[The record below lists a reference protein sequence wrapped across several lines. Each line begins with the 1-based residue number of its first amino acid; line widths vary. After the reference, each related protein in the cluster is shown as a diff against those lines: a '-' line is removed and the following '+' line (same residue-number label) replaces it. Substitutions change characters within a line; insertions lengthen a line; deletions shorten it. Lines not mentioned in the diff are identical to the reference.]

1 MNFISDAILQYAEK
15 HTSPESQ
22 ALQSCVRQTHLQTLQ
37 PRMLSGHLQ
46 GRFLSMISH
55 LMQPKRILE
64 IGMFT
69 GYSAICLAEG
79 LTENGKLIAIEIN
92 DEVIPIAK
100 ESFKAADLEN
110 KINVIQGDALSIIP
124 KLEETFDIVFIDAAK
139 RDYLAYFEA
148 VIDKVR
154 IGGLIIAD
162 NILWSGKVLD
172 AVYDTDTRIIDAFNK
187 IMATDARLETVLL
200 PLRDGL
206 LMMRK
211 IGNKR

>member
-1 MNFISDAILQYAEK
+1 MNFISDAILHYAEK

-22 ALQSCVRQTHLQTLQ
+22 ALQNCVRQTHLQTLQ

-46 GRFLSMISH
+46 GRFLSMISN
-55 LMQPKRILE
+55 LIQPKRILE

-79 LTENGKLIAIEIN
+79 LAENGKLIAIEIN

-100 ESFKAADLEN
+100 ESFMAADLED
-110 KINVIQGDALSIIP
+110 KISVIQGDALSIIP
-124 KLEETFDIVFIDAAK
+124 NINETFDIVFIDAAK
-139 RDYLAYFEA
+139 REYLAYFEA
-148 VIDKVR
+148 VINKVR

-187 IMATDARLETVLL
+187 KMATDARLETVLL

-211 IGNKR
+211 IRNK